1 MFASVI
7 LFVVLLLSYESLK
20 VEAPVSIIEHC
31 RQNISKAKNMGIE
44 QYESELIA
52 QASNVYQAIMQ
63 EWSHQNEKAGFNRNF
78 DKIHFLADSANSLI
92 STAIDQAMHQAKYLK
107 HISNQ
112 KINSSRLALHEFKNE
127 FGEYP
132 FEHLIYSGV
141 AACELKAG
149 VANQAH
155 EREDFREA
163 VLLSEEIESNLDSMK
178 IMIGSILVDYF
189 SQYASWKKQ
198 ESDLINKSLQQHTR
212 VLVVDKIAH
221 SCKLYNNGKL
231 VKEYKVELGKNWIGD
246 KNHQG
251 DKATPEGMYQVTR
264 KLQPQQTKYH
274 KALLLN
280 YPNKDDQQRY
290 RENID
295 KGHISQA
302 TPIGGLIEIHG
313 EGGKGID
320 WTDGCIALQ
329 NQDMDDLFSYAE
341 AGMEVLII
349 GSSRNL
355 SEIHQLN

>member
-1 MFASVI
+1 
-7 LFVVLLLSYESLK
+7 
-20 VEAPVSIIEHC
+20 
-31 RQNISKAKNMGIE
+31 
-44 QYESELIA
+44 
-52 QASNVYQAIMQ
+52 
-63 EWSHQNEKAGFNRNF
+63 
-78 DKIHFLADSANSLI
+78 
-92 STAIDQAMHQAKYLK
+92 
-107 HISNQ
+107 
-112 KINSSRLALHEFKNE
+112 
-127 FGEYP
+127 
-132 FEHLIYSGV
+132 
-141 AACELKAG
+141 
-149 VANQAH
+149 
-155 EREDFREA
+155 
-163 VLLSEEIESNLDSMK
+163 
-178 IMIGSILVDYF
+178 
-189 SQYASWKKQ
+189 
-198 ESDLINKSLQQHTR
+198 
-212 VLVVDKIAH
+212 
-221 SCKLYNNGKL
+221 
-231 VKEYKVELGKNWIGD
+231 
-246 KNHQG
+246 
-251 DKATPEGMYQVTR
+251 MYQVTR